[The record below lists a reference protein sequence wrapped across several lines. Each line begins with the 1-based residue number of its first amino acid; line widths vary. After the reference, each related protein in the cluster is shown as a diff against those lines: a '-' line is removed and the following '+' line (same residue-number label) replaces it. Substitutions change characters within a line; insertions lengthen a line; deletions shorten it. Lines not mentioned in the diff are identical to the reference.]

1 MSPEYGSTITVCPID
16 DETPRYLRLTGRPA
30 EVIDLVERYAKE
42 QGLWFDPAATP
53 AFSSTI
59 ELDLSTVFPSL
70 AGPARPQDR
79 VRLDEAKARC
89 VDALPT
95 SLLDHCPGSPDDPVD
110 EPSPGHRAPPA
121 GTSGDV
127 RRRPRRTTVRTSET

>member
-59 ELDLSTVFPSL
+59 ELDLRTVVQSL
-70 AGPARPQDR
+70 AGPARTQDR
-79 VRLDEAKARC
+79 VRLDEAQAPFF
-89 VDALPT
+89 DGLPT
-95 SLLDHCPGSPDDPVD
+95 SPPDTQPGPQ
-110 EPSPGHRAPPA
+110 AA
-121 GTSGDV
+121 TAA
-127 RRRPRRTTVRTSET
+127 